1 MTNDWHESSCCC
13 CVPVGEI
20 VGRVGGFLV
29 GLTLLGFMAKH
40 TTYGFGEK
48 V

>member
-1 MTNDWHESSCCC
+1 MCCC
-13 CVPVGEI
+13 CIPVGEI
-20 VGRVGGFLV
+20 VGRGVGFMV